1 MFITGSTMGSRQDL
15 VDATAFITE
24 HKIVP
29 LVSSVLSGLDAIEEG
44 FEILKTGDQFG
55 KIVVRIG
62 PDSLDVDD
70 PRPANL

>member
-1 MFITGSTMGSRQDL
+1 MLITGSTMGSRQDL
-15 VDATAFITE
+15 IDATAFITE

-62 PDSLDVDD
+62 PDSLNKDD
-70 PRPANL
+70 ARPANL